1 MVSRDVSYVGLYG
14 TRKEKNWFD
23 DRFIAACK
31 NVGIEMVD
39 ELFLVRSWEVT
50 YVDLYRTRK
59 EKTCFG
65 DRFIV
70 VCKNI
75 GSEVV
80 EELVFG

>member
-14 TRKEKNWFD
+14 TRKKKNWFG
-23 DRFIAACK
+23 DRLIVACK
-31 NVGIEMVD
+31 NIGIEVVE
-39 ELFLVRSWEVT
+39 ELFLVRSREVT

-59 EKTCFG
+59 EITCFG

-75 GSEVV
+75 DSEVV
-80 EELVFG
+80 EGLVFG